1 MACWKARSATILVGI
16 ILVLEF
22 QTRTILN
29 WPTTISKNSIATRM
43 VRSTQL
49 NGRSAGPIWIEIST
63 IVAHDSSSAIS
74 FGSSHPIT
82 VSRCTPIASKR
93 LRVAGYGHCKT
104 RGFRATER
112 QSATLTARKGVPM
125 ISEQTVMANDMP
137 SSEPKSGLS
146 VGRIATVLA
155 IGVAV
160 AAFFYFDLGRFL
172 SLQALKDNRD
182 DLLLFTETHSAVAA
196 ALFVLAYVAVTGLSL
211 PGAVILTLAGGF
223 LFGAV
228 WGTLFVNLGATAG
241 ATLAFLA
248 SRYLLRDW
256 VERKFGKWLGPVQ
269 QGFEK
274 NAFSY
279 LMTLRLIPLFP
290 FFVVNLVSGL
300 TRMNVGTY
308 LAATAL
314 GIIPGSFVYAYAGRQ
329 LGTINSLKDIAS
341 PGVIGA
347 FVLLGLLALVP
358 SLYKKW
364 SGKPA

>member
-1 MACWKARSATILVGI
+1 
-16 ILVLEF
+16 
-22 QTRTILN
+22 
-29 WPTTISKNSIATRM
+29 
-43 VRSTQL
+43 
-49 NGRSAGPIWIEIST
+49 
-63 IVAHDSSSAIS
+63 
-74 FGSSHPIT
+74 
-82 VSRCTPIASKR
+82 
-93 LRVAGYGHCKT
+93 
-104 RGFRATER
+104 
-112 QSATLTARKGVPM
+112 M
-125 ISEQTVMANDMP
+125 IREQTVITNDMP
-137 SSEPKSGLS
+137 SSEAKSGLS
-146 VGRIATVLA
+146 TGKIAVVIA

-172 SLQALKDNRD
+172 SLNVLKDNRD
-182 DLLLFTETHSAVAA
+182 YLLTFTETHSAVAA
-196 ALFVLAYVAVTGLSL
+196 ALFVLVYVAVTGLSL

-223 LFGAV
+223 LFGFV
-228 WGTLFVNLGATAG
+228 WGTLFVNLGATTG

-269 QGFEK
+269 QGFTN

-279 LMTLRLIPLFP
+279 LLTLRLIPLFP

-300 TRMNVGTY
+300 THMNVGAY
-308 LAATAL
+308 VVATAI

-329 LGTINSLKDIAS
+329 LGTINSLTDIAS

>member
-1 MACWKARSATILVGI
+1 
-16 ILVLEF
+16 
-22 QTRTILN
+22 
-29 WPTTISKNSIATRM
+29 
-43 VRSTQL
+43 
-49 NGRSAGPIWIEIST
+49 
-63 IVAHDSSSAIS
+63 
-74 FGSSHPIT
+74 
-82 VSRCTPIASKR
+82 
-93 LRVAGYGHCKT
+93 
-104 RGFRATER
+104 
-112 QSATLTARKGVPM
+112 M
-125 ISEQTVMANDMP
+125 IREHTVMTSDMP
-137 SSEPKSGLS
+137 SSEAKNGLG
-146 VGRIATVLA
+146 VGKIAVVLA

-182 DLLLFTETHSAVAA
+182 YLLSFTETHSAEAA
-196 ALFVLAYVAVTGLSL
+196 ALFVLAYIAVAGLSL

-223 LFGAV
+223 LFGFV
-228 WGTLFVNLGATAG
+228 WGTLFVNLGATTG

-300 TRMNVGTY
+300 TRMNVGAY
-308 LAATAL
+308 VAATAI

-329 LGTINSLKDIAS
+329 LGTINSLTDIAS

-358 SLYKKW
+358 NLYKKW

>member
-1 MACWKARSATILVGI
+1 
-16 ILVLEF
+16 
-22 QTRTILN
+22 
-29 WPTTISKNSIATRM
+29 
-43 VRSTQL
+43 
-49 NGRSAGPIWIEIST
+49 
-63 IVAHDSSSAIS
+63 
-74 FGSSHPIT
+74 
-82 VSRCTPIASKR
+82 
-93 LRVAGYGHCKT
+93 
-104 RGFRATER
+104 
-112 QSATLTARKGVPM
+112 
-125 ISEQTVMANDMP
+125 MP
-137 SSEPKSGLS
+137 SSEAKSGLS
-146 VGRIATVLA
+146 AGQIAVILA
-155 IGVAV
+155 IGIAV
-160 AAFFYFDLGRFL
+160 ATFFYFGLDRFL

-182 DLLLFTETHSAVAA
+182 YLLLFTETHSAAA
-196 ALFVLAYVAVTGLSL
+196 AGLFILTYVAVTGLSL

-228 WGTLFVNLGATAG
+228 WGMLFVNLGATTG

-269 QGFEK
+269 KGFEQ

-308 LAATAL
+308 VTATAL

-341 PGVIGA
+341 TGVIGA
-347 FVLLGLLALVP
+347 LALLGLLALVP

-364 SGKPA
+364 SRKPA